1 MIQEA
6 SRLASEIFRSSLRIC
21 WRGIAHSQE
30 QQFFLLVFCLFIN
43 LSFFAC
49 TANSSN
55 ETIGTISA
63 IQDFSEPD
71 EFEAFLHH
79 QSRDRSQ
86 MLITETSPF
95 TLRGRFEKFL
105 VDPPP
110 GLFNFHFARPT
121 LLGAIGGAICA
132 AIVPLNLW
140 IGNRQRLE
148 GDGTWRRLWFV
159 AIVMAFFQSLPLQ
172 TALLLIVFTPQF
184 WPLENA
190 LIVSVVAFLIVLLIS
205 LQSLRPPLRLAGA
218 KMSLERVTDPDFIR
232 RLESMSFR
240 LGIRPPVTR
249 LLKSSGGTM
258 ALQGFAGG
266 LTQPS
271 LIVSDGLLWRLS
283 TDETDAIVGHELG
296 HIANRSLWFFPI
308 TACIAWTTA
317 VLAALEFGTWTAL
330 LFGCA
335 LHTGLIRI
343 VSRYFEYDSD
353 RRAAQLTGTTST
365 ISALDKIHLT
375 SPVDTKGWF
384 SFLAFCVATHPSLE
398 ERLSALKSAA
408 PIEGSP
414 IATWSEQA
422 TVRRRSGA
430 RFAALLWTALMT
442 SVFFLPEGNVGN
454 SLRFLILVGIV
465 LTPSYLIEK
474 AIRRQVKTE
483 MKRRHVPIQRTHNS
497 WTIIFFTILMF
508 SSIYLVDLLVMQ
520 NTAAS
525 LVDQFWIVFILPFV
539 IAAILFGLVIWKS
552 RKSLHSQIRLAM
564 YQHRWHDAVAAGQE
578 HASNIQPDAALRHD
592 LALCRW
598 MTGAQEQA
606 IAEIR
611 QLREEF
617 PEFKHPWLT
626 EALMQLD
633 RGQYEESLALIE
645 EVREHLPGDIGVNGI
660 AVRNFRL
667 LNDLERMEAEIELI
681 EQTAPDEA
689 GIRSF
694 RCAMAMDQN
703 NPDLAL
709 TLWKEADRLA
719 PGDAFV
725 TLLKAEYEFRYGLKE
740 DGDLNLA
747 AANQLINASP
757 FSFLEAERKYTEAL
771 ISISTQK
778 NRDAQ
783 SGDTA
788 IS

>member
-1 MIQEA
+1 
-6 SRLASEIFRSSLRIC
+6 
-21 WRGIAHSQE
+21 
-30 QQFFLLVFCLFIN
+30 
-43 LSFFAC
+43 
-49 TANSSN
+49 
-55 ETIGTISA
+55 
-63 IQDFSEPD
+63 
-71 EFEAFLHH
+71 
-79 QSRDRSQ
+79 

-110 GLFNFHFARPT
+110 GLFNFHFARST
-121 LLGAIGGAICA
+121 LLGAIGGAIWA

-159 AIVMAFFQSLPLQ
+159 AIVMAFFQALPLQ
-172 TALLLIVFTPQF
+172 TALLLIAFTPQF

-232 RLESMSFR
+232 RLESMSAQ
-240 LGIRPPVTR
+240 LGIRTPVTR

-258 ALQGFAGG
+258 SLQGFAGG
-266 LTQPS
+266 VTQPS

-296 HIANRSLWFFPI
+296 HIANHSLWFFPI
-308 TACIAWTTA
+308 TSCIAWTTA
-317 VLAALEFGTWTAL
+317 VLAALEFGPWTAL

-353 RRAAQLTGTTST
+353 RRAAQLAGTAST

-375 SPVDTKGWF
+375 SPVDTQGWF

-398 ERLSALKSAA
+398 ERLSALRSAA
-408 PIEGSP
+408 PIGESP
-414 IATWSEQA
+414 LATWSEQA
-422 TVRRRSGA
+422 ALRRRTGT
-430 RFAALLWTALMT
+430 RVAALLWISLMT
-442 SVFFLPEGNVGN
+442 SVFLLPEGNFGN
-454 SLRFLILVGIV
+454 TLRFLILGGIV
-465 LTPSYLIEK
+465 FTPSYLIEK

-483 MKRRHVPIQRTHNS
+483 MKRRHAPVKRSRNS
-497 WTIIFFTILMF
+497 WTILAVTILTF
-508 SSIYLVDLLVMQ
+508 SSIYLVDLFVMQ
-520 NTAAS
+520 NAASS
-525 LVDQFWIVFILPFV
+525 LVDQFWIVFLLPFMF
-539 IAAILFGLVIWKS
+539 AAILFALVIWKN
-552 RKSLHSQIRLAM
+552 RKSIHSQIRLAM
-564 YQHRWHDAVAAGQE
+564 YQQRWQDAVAAGQE
-578 HASNIQPDAALRHD
+578 HLSNIQPDAALRHD

-606 IAEIR
+606 IAELR

-626 EALMQLD
+626 EALMHLD
-633 RGQYEESLALIE
+633 RGQYDESLALIE
-645 EVREHLPGDIGVNGI
+645 EVRDQLPGDIGVNGI
-660 AVRNFRL
+660 ATRNLRL
-667 LNDLERMEAEIELI
+667 LNDLERMETEIELI
-681 EQTAPDEA
+681 EKIAPDEA

-703 NPDLAL
+703 NPELAL
-709 TLWKEADRLA
+709 SFWKEADRLA

-725 TLLKAEYEFRYGLKE
+725 TLLKAEYEFRYGSKE
-740 DGDLNLA
+740 AGELNLA
-747 AANQLINASP
+747 TANQLINASP

-771 ISISTQK
+771 LSISTQK
-778 NRDAQ
+778 NRDAL
-783 SGDTA
+783 SEDTA